1 MLVKKITSTIN
12 LMEEVKQLENKSGK
26 VEEFEEF
33 NTLLRNNKNR
43 TINEFINVYKVLIN
57 YDSQYF
63 ELKFPQYIFDI
74 INELLNSINEYKV
87 PNNSK
92 LFSLTEYISELN
104 DELEEKWNKYIDNKT
119 ENTINSL
126 ENIKS
131 LYDDSTQITN
141 IIQKLKRLKEKW
153 PINNQ
158 DLNDLDES
166 IELGRIIINNL
177 DVDEKIQEFLQKI
190 NNSNATIEDLDHDIL
205 SWLEKNDFKQNLK
218 ISFNYVR
225 RQNY

>member
-190 NNSNATIEDLDHDIL
+190 NNSNATIEDLDQDIL